1 MELAEQSGNVASVG
15 FELFCGMLDEAVHE
29 LQGDVVAHE
38 VDPEISC
45 DEGALLPEDYIQD
58 VGCRL
63 SFYKRLASAGSV
75 DDVQDLAGE
84 MEDRFGPPP
93 DEARQLVHLMRL
105 KTELRRL
112 RALACEVTTSLVTV
126 HLRDDTPLDPA
137 KLMKLMS
144 GKASP
149 YKLSPD
155 MRLSRRSREI
165 DAITNGLDAADRVL
179 RDLSTCL
186 RDGA

>member
-1 MELAEQSGNVASVG
+1 
-15 FELFCGMLDEAVHE
+15 
-29 LQGDVVAHE
+29 
-38 VDPEISC
+38 
-45 DEGALLPEDYIQD
+45 
-58 VGCRL
+58 
-63 SFYKRLASAGSV
+63 
-75 DDVQDLAGE
+75 
-84 MEDRFGPPP
+84 
-93 DEARQLVHLMRL
+93 MRL